1 MLFVAFEICSHLL
14 LHIEFQRCCKIAC
27 GYCTEVNKKATNEEI
42 KNEWIGGL
50 PGCSNVGGGRKHLG
64 LFSLTAYG
72 GRRTLRR
79 IPKLHDSVI

>member
-1 MLFVAFEICSHLL
+1 MLFVTFIEICSQLL
-14 LHIEFQRCCKIAC
+14 LHVEFQRCCKIAC
-27 GYCTEVNKKATNEEI
+27 GTKVNKKATNEEI
-42 KNEWIGGL
+42 RNEWIGCL